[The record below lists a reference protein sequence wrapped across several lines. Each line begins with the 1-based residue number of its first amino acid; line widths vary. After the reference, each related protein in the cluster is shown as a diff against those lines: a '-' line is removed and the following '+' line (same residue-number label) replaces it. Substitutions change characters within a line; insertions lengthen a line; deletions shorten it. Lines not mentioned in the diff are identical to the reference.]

1 MDTQNS
7 SNPVSWLSLGK
18 KHFKPKT
25 IEIVESSPIIQS
37 YIASLGYISR
47 ASKELVLSIVLYKT
61 KTIDLFIVK
70 NSKNKI
76 DGHVGL
82 IQMFRALPIQYNLV
96 TESSIKELIQHL
108 GAILSLLC
116 DQLKTEMEPEV
127 LLEMSE
133 SSETSKDAEPPTRKV
148 KLK

>member
-1 MDTQNS
+1 M
-7 SNPVSWLSLGK
+7 
-18 KHFKPKT
+18 
-25 IEIVESSPIIQS
+25 ESSPIIQS

-61 KTIDLFIVK
+61 KTIDLFMVK

-76 DGHVGL
+76 DDHVGP

-108 GAILSLLC
+108 GAHTLS
-116 DQLKTEMEPEV
+116 TM
-127 LLEMSE
+127 
-133 SSETSKDAEPPTRKV
+133 
-148 KLK
+148 

>member
-1 MDTQNS
+1 M
-7 SNPVSWLSLGK
+7 
-18 KHFKPKT
+18 
-25 IEIVESSPIIQS
+25 ESSPIIQS

-127 LLEMSE
+127 LLETSE
-133 SSETSKDAEPPTRKV
+133 SSETSKDAEPPTKKV